1 MATTNQWKTSRQT
14 GSPSL
19 TRKFPSLVKVALDAN
34 LAPRFLVE
42 RIMSY
47 NVFGCPLSS
56 YDTYRTTLADT
67 SKQENSFR
75 SCGIWIQ
82 ASYINHSCVSNVRR
96 SFIGDMMIVR
106 ASQDLEAGTELTFWY
121 QSPVGMSTK
130 KLWEKLDS
138 WGFVCI
144 CALCNDSRE
153 TKVAVRMEREKLQTQ
168 LKQLCTTLQLRKSS
182 ITKYERLLVV
192 LEATYKRPAVEVP
205 RLLLWDP
212 QLLLVRI
219 YNSTSNSMKSLEW
232 ISRIL
237 ESLGFVVVGTDLSAT
252 PFEVK
257 KWGLMI
263 DHLVEVFMQARTA
276 FISLG
281 YLEDAKRAG
290 ECARVVYRIVVGE
303 DSSFE
308 SVHGV

>member
-1 MATTNQWKTSRQT
+1 M
-14 GSPSL
+14 
-19 TRKFPSLVKVALDAN
+19 KVAPDAN
-34 LAPRFLVE
+34 RTHRFLVE

-47 NVFGCPLSS
+47 NVFGCPISS
-56 YDTYRTTLADT
+56 YDTYKKALANT
-67 SKQENSFR
+67 SKKPTSFG

-82 ASYINHSCVSNVRR
+82 ASYINHSCTSNVRR

-121 QSPVGMSTK
+121 QSPVGMSPK
-130 KLWEKLDS
+130 KLWKKLDS

-144 CALCNDSRE
+144 CAMCNDARE
-153 TKVAVRMEREKLQTQ
+153 TEAAVRVEREKLQAQ
-168 LKQLCTTLQLRKSS
+168 LKQLCTTLQSRKSS
-182 ITKYERLLVV
+182 ITKYERLLVA

-219 YNSTSNSMKSLEW
+219 YNSTSNGMKSLEW
-232 ISRIL
+232 IGRIL
-237 ESLGFVVVGTDLSAT
+237 GSLGFVVVGADLSAT

-263 DHLVEVFMQARTA
+263 DHLVEIFMHARAA
-276 FISLG
+276 FITLG
-281 YLEDAKRAG
+281 HLEDSKRA
-290 ECARVVYRIVVGE
+290 EEYARVVYKIVVGE
-303 DSSFE
+303 ESSFE
-308 SVHGV
+308 SVHGVT